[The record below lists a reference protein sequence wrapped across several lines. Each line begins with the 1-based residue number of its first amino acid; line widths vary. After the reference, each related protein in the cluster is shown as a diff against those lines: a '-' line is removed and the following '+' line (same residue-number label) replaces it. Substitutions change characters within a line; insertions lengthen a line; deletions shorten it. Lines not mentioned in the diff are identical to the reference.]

1 MANLEKFQTYPVI
14 CEGGWNSNENHL
26 LLSQRTPGA
35 ASTLINFETSLFGG
49 YRRLD
54 GFEGLNSDVDN
65 VEVDPTGAEGKIY
78 GVAIYENDII
88 ATRKQQSGATY
99 KFYKFVDGDPWDDYA
114 TGLTLTSTNVDKIR
128 NQTYNFEST
137 EKIAFTD
144 GVNPLAIF
152 DGSTWV
158 HATSADTGADHAN
171 AGGDQILDAPKYITL
186 FQNHLFIA
194 GDATN
199 PDVVAHSAPN
209 ADYDWLNA
217 SGAGQ
222 LPVGFQ
228 IVQIKPFRD
237 ALYIFGETKI
247 KKIIVDN
254 TTFVLKDVAS
264 NIGCLAS
271 DSVQEINGDLVFL
284 SQDGIRTIAATE
296 RNEDIEL
303 GNLSKLIQQDVTDE
317 ILTADLSQVNS
328 CVIRRKSQ
336 VRFFLSDENLD
347 TDSNMGF
354 IGCIKG
360 QNSIEHS
367 NVGWEWMKLL
377 GIRTS
382 YAMSGYIGSQE
393 FILHGDYNG
402 KVYRQEQG
410 SSFDGANILAI
421 YTMPYLDLG
430 DVFIRKSFH
439 KITVFLRPEGT
450 VLLNTAIQYDWSSPH
465 VFNPVDYT
473 LENEI
478 TGTVY
483 GEGVYDVDSY
493 ASTPTPVVISNVEGS
508 GDSIRVTFSSSD
520 MNDSYSIQAVVFEYA
535 VNGRK

>member
-1 MANLEKFQTYPVI
+1 MANAEKFQTYPVI

-49 YRRLD
+49 YRRID
-54 GFEGLNSDVDN
+54 GFEGLNSDPTE
-65 VEVDPTGAEGKIY
+65 VEVDSAGAEGKIY
-78 GVAIYENDII
+78 GLAIYDGDII
-88 ATRKQQSGATY
+88 TARKQQAGATY

-114 TGLTLTSTNVDKIR
+114 TGLTLTSTNVNKIR
-128 NQTYNFEST
+128 HVTYNFEST
-137 EKIAFTD
+137 EKIAFVD
-144 GVNPLAIF
+144 GVNSLAIF

-158 HATSADTGADHAN
+158 HATTGDTGADHAN
-171 AGGDQILDAPKYITL
+171 AGGDQILDAPSLISL
-186 FQNHLFIA
+186 FQNHIFIS
-194 GDATN
+194 GDPVN
-199 PDVVAHSAPN
+199 PDIVAHSAPN

-222 LPVGFQ
+222 LPVGFAV
-228 IVQIKPFRD
+228 VQIKPFRE
-237 ALYIFGETKI
+237 ALYVFGETKI
-247 KKIIVDN
+247 KKIVVDN
-254 TTFVLKDVAS
+254 TTFLLKDVAT
-264 NIGCLAS
+264 NIGCLAA

-284 SQDGIRTIAATE
+284 SQDGFRTIAATE

-303 GNLSKLIQQDVTDE
+303 GNLSKLIQQDVTNE
-317 ILTADLSQVNS
+317 VLSADLAQLSS

-336 VRFFLSDENLD
+336 IRFFLSDENLD
-347 TDSNMGF
+347 TESNVGF

-367 NVGWEWMKLL
+367 QVGWEWGQLL
-377 GIRTS
+377 GIRAS
-382 YAMSGYIGSQE
+382 CALSGYVGSQE
-393 FILHGDYNG
+393 FVLHGDYNG

-410 SSFDGANILAI
+410 SSFDGVNIRAV
-421 YTMPYLDLG
+421 YTTPYLDLG

-439 KITVFLRPEGT
+439 KLTVFLRPEGN
-450 VLLNTAIQYDWSSPH
+450 VILNTALQFNWASPY
-465 VFNPVDYT
+465 VFNPISYT

-483 GEGVYDVDSY
+483 GVGEYDVDTY

-508 GDSIRVTFSSSD
+508 GESVRVTFTTFD
-520 MNDSYSIQAVVFEYA
+520 MNESYSIQALVFEYA